1 MQLHQRL
8 QRFQMQ
14 LLGLWTCWN
23 IDECACPMETW
34 GQRMQSGTTLV
45 KTAARYINAS
55 TRQIVTMSQLVKVTY
70 RYLLQGTYFAFPN
83 LVFIFNTTSTKKRLQ
98 ASEQLVLPTDL

>member
-1 MQLHQRL
+1 MCMSNGDLGAKNAKRNHIGEDCSTLHN
-8 QRFQMQ
+8 
-14 LLGLWTCWN
+14 G
-23 IDECACPMETW
+23 
-34 GQRMQSGTTLV
+34 
-45 KTAARYINAS
+45 S